1 VEVYNGWAREPVARA
16 FNGAVEQRF
25 GQWFS
30 FLPSM
35 SRGSFVTV
43 SESMRTL
50 AWLEL
55 LFLWSIWWAA
65 YFWRAP
71 KFQKR
76 KSVTAAG
83 ATRLGLL
90 GEVAGLFL
98 IFLFRADGAPRT
110 APAFLAAAALLAV
123 AADVLM
129 WKAVAH
135 LGRQFRISAGLYEDH
150 QLVRT
155 GPYKLVRH
163 PIYTS
168 FLSITLATGLL
179 LTRWA
184 WLAISLVLFI
194 AGTEIRVRTEDRL
207 LSSRFGAEF
216 ADYKGKVAAAY
227 LPLVR

>member
-1 VEVYNGWAREPVARA
+1 
-16 FNGAVEQRF
+16 
-25 GQWFS
+25 
-30 FLPSM
+30 
-35 SRGSFVTV
+35 
-43 SESMRTL
+43 MRTL

-55 LFLWSIWWAA
+55 LFLWSFWWAA

-76 KSVTAAG
+76 QSVTAAG

-90 GEVAGLFL
+90 GEMGALFL
-98 IFLFRADGAPRT
+98 IFLFQVDGAPRT
-110 APAFLAAAALLAV
+110 TPAFLIAAILLGV
-123 AADVLM
+123 AADLLM

-155 GPYKLVRH
+155 GPYGLVRH

-168 FLSITLATGLL
+168 FLSITIATGLL
-179 LTRWA
+179 LTRWP

-194 AGTEIRVRTEDRL
+194 AGTEIRAHAEDQL
-207 LSSRFGAEF
+207 LASRFGAGF
-216 ADYKGKVAAAY
+216 AEYKKKVPAY
-227 LPLVR
+227 LPFVR

>member
-1 VEVYNGWAREPVARA
+1 
-16 FNGAVEQRF
+16 
-25 GQWFS
+25 
-30 FLPSM
+30 
-35 SRGSFVTV
+35 
-43 SESMRTL
+43 MRTL

-55 LFLWSIWWAA
+55 LFLWSVWWAA
-65 YFWRAP
+65 YFGRAP

-90 GEVAGLFL
+90 GEMGGLFL
-98 IFLFRADGAPRT
+98 IFLFQTDGAPRT
-110 APAFLAAAALLAV
+110 APGLLIAAALLGV

-155 GPYKLVRH
+155 GPYGLVRH

-168 FLSITLATGLL
+168 FLSLTSATGLL
-179 LTRWA
+179 LTRWP
-184 WLAISLVLFI
+184 WLAISLLLFL
-194 AGTEIRVRTEDRL
+194 AGTEIRARAEDRL
-207 LSSRFGAEF
+207 LESRFGAGFTE
-216 ADYKGKVAAAY
+216 YKKEVPAY
-227 LPLVR
+227 LPFVR